1 MKTCDEMVKSLF
13 ERREEYLA
21 EQKIKRRNAVIST
34 ALYGCAFAVIASV
47 GVWISGKVSQK
58 PITGDSSMPSTGSAA
73 DSSVTATE
81 LPIIWAEEE
90 REDAINCVEPNLVEW
105 NGKDIHKQL
114 LAALEEHE
122 NDDNCLFAV
131 RAWRNSIDEQ
141 FVYNGKTLTRY
152 KAELD
157 AKWDELHT
165 QRYITIRKLLSIT
178 YAMQI
183 ENGDKVSKDT
193 YDKIVK
199 GIGEDISEYIVDGV
213 FLKDKAEQEITK
225 AEKEVEDA
233 EQSFDLGCAACEDHM
248 YEELLEQLEA
258 QGIKYEQSKDSDNLL
273 MFISRDGFANLTF
286 DNMSDWSFYHAYK
299 KTELP
304 IAWYKGIGYNDD
316 IFTLFGNKRMNSSLG
331 DIEDYDNCLFAIDAE
346 YNSVDKQFVYNGK
359 TWAQYEA
366 EEKAQEKKFY
376 SLDLLLGHGEY
387 LISNKDSYLSTSP
400 EAKKYY
406 DEIIADIG
414 EDLLS
419 EYIVNGVFLKE
430 KASQDFAKAQED
442 WGTAQQ
448 THDKARAAYRAYV
461 YEKTAKQLEAQG
473 IKCVY
478 SSDPDYLVMFI
489 SRDDFAE
496 LELDNM
502 SNWFFV
508 HASKDIYVDYYR
520 RIGGY
525 TLDDLPVEE

>member
-1 MKTCDEMVKSLF
+1 MKTCDEMVNSLF
-13 ERREEYLA
+13 QRREQYLA

-34 ALYGCAFAVIASV
+34 ALYCCAFAAVAGI
-47 GVWISGKVSQK
+47 GVWIKGEVSSK
-58 PITGDSSMPSTGSAA
+58 PIPVDSSITNPSSAA
-73 DSSVTATE
+73 GSSDVITPE

-90 REDAINCVEPNLVEW
+90 TIEENYVSSYFAAW
-105 NGKDIHKQL
+105 NGKQIHNRL
-114 LAALEEHE
+114 WDALEKDET
-122 NDDNCLFAV
+122 DDNCLFAV
-131 RAWRNSIDEQ
+131 RAWRNSIDKQ
-141 FVYNGKTLTRY
+141 FVYNGKTLAQY
-152 KAELD
+152 EAEHD
-157 AKWDELHT
+157 AKWNEFDT
-165 QRYITIRKLLSIT
+165 KYYIAQLLSVT
-178 YAMQI
+178 YGMRI

-199 GIGEDISEYIVDGV
+199 GIGKDISEYIVDGV
-213 FLKDKAEQEITK
+213 FLKDKAVQDITK
-225 AEKEVEDA
+225 VKKEVEA
-233 EQSFDLGCAACEDHM
+233 AKQSFELGCAACRVHM

-273 MFISRDGFANLTF
+273 MFISKDDFANLTF

-299 KTELP
+299 KSEIPIVWYNGSIYTE
-304 IAWYKGIGYNDD
+304 D
-316 IFTLFGNKRMNSSLG
+316 IFTLFGNKKMNSSLG

-359 TWAQYEA
+359 TLAEYEA
-366 EEKAQEKKFY
+366 EVEAQNRKVN
-376 SLDLLLGHGEY
+376 SLNILVKEGEY
-387 LISNKDSYLSTSP
+387 LINNKDEYPSMLP
-400 EAKKYY
+400 GDKKFYE
-406 DEIIADIG
+406 DTIAEIG

-419 EYIVNGVFLKE
+419 KYIVNGVFLKE

-442 WGTAQQ
+442 WGTAQRTYYDQ
-448 THDKARAAYRAYV
+448 AWSAYRAYV

-489 SRDDFAE
+489 SRDDFAK

-508 HASKDIYVDYYR
+508 LASKEIYVDYYR

-525 TLDDLPVEE
+525 TLDELPDEE